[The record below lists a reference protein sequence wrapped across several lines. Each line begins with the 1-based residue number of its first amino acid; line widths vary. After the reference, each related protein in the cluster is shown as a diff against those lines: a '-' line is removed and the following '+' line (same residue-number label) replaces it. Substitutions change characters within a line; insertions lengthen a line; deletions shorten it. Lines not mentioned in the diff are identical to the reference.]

1 MINKGEGR
9 LTTLCGLPMCLWE
22 HFIGEFLLTWII
34 CVCVCVCACD
44 VYILFALQCMD
55 KYIYTVYIS
64 ILVLKTA
71 KMRHKGHLSSRM
83 DRRHERQT
91 EQCRHGRTIT
101 FLGRSKHTMHSS
113 SGRAEV
119 EFEKMTNSK
128 AQQGLV
134 IYIYIYSHIS
144 HPMVAKFQVQP
155 PPLFQRFPGFCER
168 HHLWAPL
175 AAWLL
180 LVGHHRALHGLQ
192 PYFTLLVSLKS
203 SQGLRRWIQELQ
215 ETTKNQ
221 TKKYPRRGK
230 LDTERQW

>member
-1 MINKGEGR
+1 MRPFIVFCHVYLYTQDYSFPVHGNSFQLTIQMINKGEGR

-34 CVCVCVCACD
+34 CVCVRVMFTYCLVFN
-44 VYILFALQCMD
+44 VWINI
-55 KYIYTVYIS
+55 YIYTVYIS

-101 FLGRSKHTMHSS
+101 FLRRSKHTMHSS
-113 SGRAEV
+113 SGRAKV

-134 IYIYIYSHIS
+134 IYSHIS
-144 HPMVAKFQVQP
+144 HQMVAKFQVQP
-155 PPLFQRFPGFCER
+155 PPLFQRYPGFCEQ
-168 HHLWAPL
+168 HHL
-175 AAWLL
+175 
-180 LVGHHRALHGLQ
+180 
-192 PYFTLLVSLKS
+192 
-203 SQGLRRWIQELQ
+203 
-215 ETTKNQ
+215 
-221 TKKYPRRGK
+221 
-230 LDTERQW
+230 